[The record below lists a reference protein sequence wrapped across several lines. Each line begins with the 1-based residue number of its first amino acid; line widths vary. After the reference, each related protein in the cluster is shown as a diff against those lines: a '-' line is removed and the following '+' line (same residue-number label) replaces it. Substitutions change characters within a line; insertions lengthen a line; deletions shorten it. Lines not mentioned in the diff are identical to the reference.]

1 MTERLTCDLL
11 VVGGGMAGLCAGARA
26 AEKGARV
33 VVVEKG
39 DNAGGSAALSGG
51 VFWTAQSDRKAN
63 HHVRARPE
71 LTSIVA
77 EGYGEAV
84 RWMRGRGVTMS
95 PAMPVL
101 NGRGYQIDILTH
113 LRDCVSTIDAAG
125 GHVALGSTVSA
136 LSTDD
141 VGRVT
146 GGEITHPDGKV
157 EVSSPWT
164 LLSTGGF
171 QNDPD
176 LRAQLIHPHARD
188 MRMRSNRTSDGAG
201 LRLGRSVGAAVT
213 EDNGGFYGH
222 LVTASPSWG
231 DPRYFTLLSQYQSE
245 YGILLNEAGERF
257 CDESEGDHVNTIA
270 TVPQPGARAMLIWDE
285 QIQQER
291 VLKPFLKTTPVLD
304 RMQIALQHG
313 AEGGVM
319 ASVEELARF
328 ADAHGFAGATVASSL
343 LHFREAMEGAWEDV
357 HPPRTENHEGLARPP
372 YYALIVYPAVTYTF
386 GGLRIARDGQVV
398 GKTGAPL
405 GGLLA
410 AGADAGDIYKV
421 GYAGGLAQAAATGL
435 LAARTAG
442 YG

>member
-1 MTERLTCDLL
+1 MSERLTCDLL
-11 VVGGGMAGLCAGARA
+11 VVGAGMAGLCAGARA

-33 VVVEKG
+33 IVVEKG
-39 DNAGGSAALSGG
+39 ETAGGSAALSGG

-63 HHVRARPE
+63 HHVRSRPE

-113 LRDCVSTIDAAG
+113 LRDCVSTIEAAG
-125 GHVALGSTVSA
+125 GIVAVGSTVRA
-136 LSTDD
+136 LSTDGA
-141 VGRVT
+141 GRVT
-146 GGEITHPDGKV
+146 GGVTSHPDGDV

-171 QNDPD
+171 QNDPE
-176 LRAQLIHPHARD
+176 LRAQLIHPQARD
-188 MRMRSNRTSDGAG
+188 MRLRSNRTSDGAG
-201 LRLGRSVGAAVT
+201 LRLGKSVGAAVT
-213 EDNGGFYGH
+213 GDNGGFYGH

-245 YGILLNEAGERF
+245 YGVLLNEAGERF

-270 TVPQPGARAMLIWDE
+270 TLRQPGARAMLIWDE
-285 QIQQER
+285 EIQQER
-291 VLKPFLKTTPVLD
+291 VLTPFLKTTPVLD

-319 ASVEELARF
+319 GSPEEVERF
-328 ADAHGFAGATVASSL
+328 ADAHGFAGAKVAATLKGFARS
-343 LHFREAMEGAWEDV
+343 MESAWEEV
-357 HPPRTENHEGLARPP
+357 RPPRTENHEGLAKPP
-372 YYALIVYPAVTYTF
+372 YYVLIVYPAITYTF
-386 GGLRIARDGQVV
+386 GGLRIAPDGQVL
-398 GKTGAPL
+398 GADGAPV

-442 YG
+442 YA